1 MQGCLP
7 SAYCRMLQGLSIKK
21 VAADVTKAKAHEA
34 HVNYKA
40 DRKVAHA
47 VAHAMK
53 HKSGHIE
60 KSLGAGPIAGGIA
73 VAGAALGLESAH
85 LSGKEARLGWQ
96 Q

>member
-1 MQGCLP
+1 
-7 SAYCRMLQGLSIKK
+7 MLQGLSIKK